1 MTTPNV
7 QKNPLF
13 EVGQT
18 VITPTALEALQQAGI
33 SVASLLC
40 RHQSGDWGDLNAEDK
55 AENNEALRLG
65 SRLYSS
71 YPITETTWIWVITES
86 NRSGTLL
93 LLHPEDY

>member
-1 MTTPNV
+1 MTNPNV

-13 EVGQT
+13 DLGQT
-18 VITPTALEALQQAGI
+18 VVTPAAIEALQQSGI

-55 AENNEALRLG
+55 AQNNEALLLG

-71 YPITETTWIWVITES
+71 YPLTETPWIWVITES
-86 NRSGTLL
+86 DRSGTLL
-93 LLHPEDY
+93 LLHPEDF

>member
-1 MTTPNV
+1 MTNQNI
-7 QKNPLF
+7 QKKPLF
-13 EVGQT
+13 DVGQA
-18 VITPTALEALQQAGI
+18 VLTPAALEAIQQAGI

-40 RHQSGDWGDLNAEDK
+40 RHQCGDWGDLNAEDI

-86 NRSGTLL
+86 DRSGTLL